1 MTTLVDCYIHLDSK
15 TQRWWLE
22 HDKQDFQLLTL
33 RGFPRSSSFRSESM
47 LVRSEC
53 KDQVPEFLKVKNYR
67 DDNESPSISRDLKSH
82 IEHVGRVLDRLLPAK
97 LHAKPSNCDLI
108 FFFSGKH
115 RALVVHLLPES
126 VSIDPERVD
135 PLSRGR
141 SPEPTERSRCFW
153 GSATSTV
160 ASSAATQI

>member
-1 MTTLVDCYIHLDSK
+1 VSALIGSLEASPVLLSMTTLVDCYIHLDSK

-33 RGFPRSSSFRSESM
+33 RGFHRSSSFRSESM

-82 IEHVGRVLDRLLPAK
+82 IEHVGRVLDRLLRAK

-108 FFFSGKH
+108 FSF
-115 RALVVHLLPES
+115 RENIELLWYISCQKVYP
-126 VSIDPERVD
+126 
-135 PLSRGR
+135 
-141 SPEPTERSRCFW
+141 
-153 GSATSTV
+153 
-160 ASSAATQI
+160 

>member
-1 MTTLVDCYIHLDSK
+1 LDGPCVGIDREPSLEASPVLLSMTTLVDCYIHLDSK

-33 RGFPRSSSFRSESM
+33 RGFHRSSSFRSESM

-82 IEHVGRVLDRLLPAK
+82 IEHVGRVLDRLLRAK

-108 FFFSGKH
+108 FSF
-115 RALVVHLLPES
+115 RENIELLWYISCQKVYP
-126 VSIDPERVD
+126 
-135 PLSRGR
+135 
-141 SPEPTERSRCFW
+141 
-153 GSATSTV
+153 
-160 ASSAATQI
+160 

>member
-1 MTTLVDCYIHLDSK
+1 VSALIGSLEASPVLLSMTTLVDCYIHLDSK

-33 RGFPRSSSFRSESM
+33 RGFHRSSSFRSESM

-82 IEHVGRVLDRLLPAK
+82 IEHVGRVLDHLLRAK

-108 FFFSGKH
+108 FSF
-115 RALVVHLLPES
+115 RENIELLWYISCQKVYP
-126 VSIDPERVD
+126 
-135 PLSRGR
+135 
-141 SPEPTERSRCFW
+141 
-153 GSATSTV
+153 
-160 ASSAATQI
+160 

>member
-1 MTTLVDCYIHLDSK
+1 MESSLEASPVPLSMTTLVDCYIHLDSK

-33 RGFPRSSSFRSESM
+33 RGFHRSSSFRSESM

-82 IEHVGRVLDRLLPAK
+82 IEHVGRVLDHLLRAK

-108 FFFSGKH
+108 FSF
-115 RALVVHLLPES
+115 RENIELLWYIS
-126 VSIDPERVD
+126 CQKVY
-135 PLSRGR
+135 
-141 SPEPTERSRCFW
+141 
-153 GSATSTV
+153 
-160 ASSAATQI
+160 